1 MNSLKFIAIS
11 LMLLSA
17 LSCSKSQD
25 SDLVV
30 TPTGTTSY
38 LINASA
44 QSCANIVAVSKS
56 SQATVTQDVTGYYFN
71 YQGATLAWKNL
82 TDTAYII
89 SIDFEFASGAFA
101 YTCSISGDELTA
113 LFYDFAAKTDW
124 DGTLAHATDAATPTL
139 KSTGSLCR
147 IRCGGATV
155 PDPKKTF
162 TASGTMT
169 VKGFQRSPSGDET
182 PFKAKS
188 QLRLLYQ

>member
-11 LMLLSA
+11 CMLLSA
-17 LSCSKSQD
+17 LSCSKAQD

-44 QSCANIVAVSKS
+44 QSCTNIVAVSKNP
-56 SQATVTQDVTGYYFN
+56 QTTVTQDITGYYFN

-82 TDTAYII
+82 TDTAYVV

-101 YTCSISGDELTA
+101 YNCSISGDELLA
-113 LFYDFAAKTDW
+113 LFYNFTDGTSW
-124 DGTLAHATDAATPTL
+124 DGSLAPASNATTPTL
-139 KSTGSLCR
+139 RQTASLCR
-147 IRCGGATV
+147 IRCGGAAV

-169 VKGFQRSPSGDET
+169 VKGFQKSPNGDET
-182 PFKAKS
+182 PFKAKT

>member
-1 MNSLKFIAIS
+1 MNTLRFIAIS
-11 LMLLSA
+11 FMLLSS

-38 LINASA
+38 LINSTA

-56 SQATVTQDVTGYYFN
+56 PQTAVTQDITGYYFN

-82 TDTAYII
+82 TDTAYIV
-89 SIDFEFASGAFA
+89 SIDFDFASGAFA
-101 YTCSISGDELTA
+101 YSCSISGDELLA
-113 LFYDFAAKTDW
+113 LFYNFANGTAW
-124 DGTLAHATDAATPTL
+124 DGTLAPASSATTPTL
-139 KSTGSLCR
+139 KPTASLCR

-169 VKGFQRSPSGDET
+169 VKGFQKSPNGDET